1 MVSKKKS
8 SNPEECKKMEIE
20 VWETGNKQKTN
31 NMAYMNNKKNKTSE
45 KTLCTF
51 IKTFM
56 MFEYRNRWWGL
67 VSVKLIDD
75 YRFSDFLITFWSRLL
90 KY

>member
-31 NMAYMNNKKNKTSE
+31 NMAYMNNKKK
-45 KTLCTF
+45 
-51 IKTFM
+51 
-56 MFEYRNRWWGL
+56 
-67 VSVKLIDD
+67 
-75 YRFSDFLITFWSRLL
+75 
-90 KY
+90 